1 MSATGEKF
9 LAGTVV
15 RTGVLRIRLRA
26 PCRPTE
32 SPAKVKLAVLNLFP
46 DARFAR
52 EEGEI
57 EAESSSFDRLRDRI
71 RAQKI
76 RDSARHA
83 LRAGVD
89 GHRIRFALNKQAAYV
104 GRVNF
109 GANSPLGDIVV
120 DVEIED
126 PEALIDAIAESTT
139 RPPPTPLG

>member
-57 EAESSSFDRLRDRI
+57 EAEPPYFDRPRDRT
-71 RAQKI
+71 RARK
-76 RDSARHA
+76 
-83 LRAGVD
+83 
-89 GHRIRFALNKQAAYV
+89 
-104 GRVNF
+104 
-109 GANSPLGDIVV
+109 LGD
-120 DVEIED
+120 
-126 PEALIDAIAESTT
+126 PALHPPRPGADAHRTGGPLKSQA
-139 RPPPTPLG
+139 PP

>member
-32 SPAKVKLAVLNLFP
+32 SPAKVKRAVLNLFP

-76 RDSARHA
+76 RESALHA
-83 LRAGVD
+83 FPAVVD
-89 GHRIRFALNKQAAYV
+89 GHVIPYPSIEQAP
-104 GRVNF
+104 F
-109 GANSPLGDIVV
+109 
-120 DVEIED
+120 
-126 PEALIDAIAESTT
+126 
-139 RPPPTPLG
+139 